1 MKKLEMKFTNQDG
14 KIVTYSLDKPIE
26 PVNVA
31 SVHAA
36 MDEIIAQNAFTSTGG
51 DLIEKKSARLV
62 ERIVEDIELG

>member
-31 SVHAA
+31 TVHAA
-36 MDEIIAQNAFTSTGG
+36 MDEIIAQNAFTSNGG

>member
-14 KIVTYSLDKPIE
+14 KIVTYSLDKPVE
-26 PVNVA
+26 PVNIA

-51 DLIEKKSARLV
+51 DLVAKKSARLV
-62 ERIVEDIELG
+62 ERIVEDIDLG